1 MGVWRLVSVKYSGQT
16 ISMESFIKYKKEQ
29 IEAMQAELKK
39 PRSARDMSRSSHYG
53 LTDRYDIDR
62 LLRNTIAATDPVLQ
76 FVDEMMKH
84 PSVGPKL
91 ASHLGDVYKTRWE
104 EAKLGFVLTT
114 IKQLEERKAA
124 DDALARGQ
132 LPELFAELRKLVTDL
147 KIAELVEKNMDAE
160 LDTNNLKALM
170 GWLWNSKRDLF
181 SEGNMESDMTKG
193 AAIVLRYLEAYRIV
207 YDTRKETEELLGHS
221 PASDHGRRILTGP
234 GFLAGKIERGQG
246 VGHPVVPVRP
256 EDKGPRAEA
265 APGDQGRLHG
275 HTVPRLGLRPGHP
288 AGACLAA
295 GLAGGVEQHLTRRT
309 RRGRRCRCLRQR
321 AQREGCRAC

>member
-1 MGVWRLVSVKYSGQT
+1 ML
-16 ISMESFIKYKKEQ
+16 I
-29 IEAMQAELKK
+29 
-39 PRSARDMSRSSHYG
+39 
-53 LTDRYDIDR
+53 
-62 LLRNTIAATDPVLQ
+62 NTIAATDPALQ

-104 EAKLGFVLTT
+104 EAKLGFILTT
-114 IKQLEERKAA
+114 IKQLEDRKAA

-147 KIAELVEKNMDAE
+147 QIAEPVEKNMDAE

-207 YDTRKETEELLGHS
+207 YDTRKETEELLGRS
-221 PASDHGRRILTGP
+221 PASDHGRRILTGNA
-234 GFLAGKIERGQG
+234 FLAGKMGVDRHVVDVLMPVEKIE
-246 VGHPVVPVRP
+246 
-256 EDKGPRAEA
+256 
-265 APGDQGRLHG
+265 
-275 HTVPRLGLRPGHP
+275 
-288 AGACLAA
+288 
-295 GLAGGVEQHLTRRT
+295 
-309 RRGRRCRCLRQR
+309 R
-321 AQREGCRAC
+321 AQRLAERNRAAARLDSRHLRVRIRRAGQAAARADRKPEGGGAARGGCPQGPELHMIDALR